1 MSTHSA
7 RSSIHSKR
15 HNSNP
20 PNGRIKRDFSY
31 SRRKHLVSEQD
42 AYSFSL
48 RAAVLSH
55 LLQPRAKRLQHVAP
69 AAKPVQRSS
78 TSINDL
84 VKDFSVIR
92 DSKSTKFPHA
102 FPPELDK
109 RMTGVLVGRER
120 MPEYNDAV
128 VKRTFAAFLNQF
140 KDPVFRKSVE
150 KDRKVEDL
158 LLVFFSRATSELQK
172 GKLPNDDSWK
182 LMVDRHVAL
191 FVRLIS
197 SILKSNDWAKDRPE
211 LSARLQDLE
220 SKLLT
225 HSQDLTHARNGSSG
239 GQTTEVEVPISYEL
253 KDIPGALKVANIFG
267 KSYDEVQ
274 ADITQNKDFWTPEA
288 ALNDLK
294 MYQMHMNLN
303 TRRTLNSDQ
312 FDLQEAYD
320 LWRKTETHDITQM
333 VLAILQA
340 YPELA
345 KHSSMGA
352 FTNFKTT
359 SAVST
364 DSGYSDGF
372 SNSDVPEGSYT
383 IDQPVDM
390 SHLTLN
396 EASPRESMGDDIPF
410 TFIPPEPRPYYAA
423 VLRRALSND
432 IGDDDLQPSDDAA
445 PIKLLSKQSTE
456 VLNEIA
462 LRWRIPQFSRVVLFL
477 DVVRDKFQNREFTMD
492 TLDQAFMFVKDP
504 QNDLKQ
510 AGKPQQVV
518 QESLWDR
525 SKWTLVDHALNQ
537 DILSTLHDTL
547 LRELYD
553 LLQHCYENKPP
564 SVGLVMHILEN
575 HIYDDPLFARTPE
588 DLDGFT
594 DALREALR
602 EKAREAYTAM
612 LAKHVPEEADR
623 WEFHHVIELGKSVV
637 TLANKIQKRYR
648 NNPAIM
654 GVNPLEILVEQI
666 FPSFAADARDLVAR
680 VMDIARSNEQE
691 VPIDDGFKLYGE
703 LVHIRRVHAQA
714 LPDVP
719 FGFKIEDLL
728 ADFVWRFIALTE
740 QNWIQWTEGAVNQD
754 DFKPRSG
761 NDDLDAQRH
770 SSSALDMFR
779 IFNQAIDEISNL
791 EWDDD
796 LQYAKFMTAIS
807 KSIGGAVTRYCEL
820 LETRFIKE
828 MEQPTP
834 EQEAAA
840 RQSTQ
845 ERWMQ
850 LAKDTLA
857 SKEKVEPFQ
866 FKPESM
872 VKLNNIEYTTVHLDK
887 LEKEIN
893 ADACADI
900 IQKHTPPIPK
910 TRQPSKFVFTIK
922 IIEAEDLR
930 PCDMN
935 GLSDPYVVLGDEYQ
949 KRLAKTRIINASL
962 NPRWDETVDIITSG
976 PLNVIATIWDWD
988 ALGDHD
994 CVGRTTLKLDPSHF
1008 SDFMPREFWL
1018 DLDTQGRLLLRVSME
1033 GERDD
1038 IQFYF
1043 GRTFRHLK
1051 RTERDMTRKITD
1063 KLLAYIQSILSRR
1076 TLQRVLGQG
1085 ISVSSVRAL
1094 AGGYLSR
1101 AQGRPTSTQ
1110 PPQQQMD
1117 PAMAL
1122 KPLFDYF
1129 DENFAIMKQ
1138 TLTDPSMTMVMTRLW
1153 KEVLT
1158 TIESLLVPPL
1168 SDKPS
1173 AQRPLT
1179 PQEVDI
1185 VYKWLRLLF
1194 DFFHAEGDGIP
1205 MEVLRSPKYH
1215 DLQYLNFFY
1224 FETTQNLIKT
1234 SDAMASQ
1241 AMTRQKTRTETNP
1254 NRMSAP
1260 AGSFAFGGAPMGMP
1274 STRRAKSIMLSRNLG
1289 TMKKA
1294 KEDKRKEAQAE
1305 PNDDMILRILRMR
1318 PEAERYLKDRSRQKE
1333 RLAAHAAAEA
1343 IVRQSILAQRTEGRG
1358 RH

>member
-1 MSTHSA
+1 MSMHSA
-7 RSSIHSKR
+7 RSSINSKR
-15 HNSNP
+15 HNSLP
-20 PNGRIKRDFSY
+20 PNGRVRREFSY
-31 SRRKHLVSEQD
+31 SRRKHLVSEHD

-48 RAAVLSH
+48 RAVLLTH

-69 AAKPVQRSS
+69 AQKPVQRSS

-109 RMTGVLVGRER
+109 RITGVLIGKER
-120 MPEYNDAV
+120 MPEYNDAL

-158 LLVFFSRATSELQK
+158 LLIFFSKATSELQK
-172 GKLPNDDSWK
+172 GKQPNDDSWK

-197 SILKSNDWAKDRPE
+197 SVLKANDWARDRPE
-211 LSARLQDLE
+211 LSSRLQDLE

-225 HSQDLTHARNGSSG
+225 HSQDLTHSRNGSTG
-239 GQTTEVEVPISYEL
+239 GQTIEVEVPISYDL
-253 KDIPGALKVANIFG
+253 KDIPGALKVAKIFG
-267 KSYDEVQ
+267 KTYDEVQ
-274 ADITQNKDFWTPEA
+274 ADITANKDFWTPEA

-303 TRRTLNSDQ
+303 TRRTLNIDH
-312 FDLQEAYD
+312 FDLQDAYE

-352 FTNFKTT
+352 FANYKPT
-359 SAVST
+359 SAIST
-364 DSGYSDGF
+364 DSGYSDGV
-372 SNSDVPEGSYT
+372 NINETPDGAYVV
-383 IDQPVDM
+383 DQPVDV
-390 SHLTLN
+390 SHLSLN
-396 EASPRESMGDDIPF
+396 DASPRESMADDIPF
-410 TFIPPEPRPYYAA
+410 TFIPPDPRPYYAA

-432 IGDDDLQPSDDAA
+432 VGDSELQPSDDTT

-462 LRWRIPQFSRVVLFL
+462 VRWRVPQFSRVVLFL
-477 DVVRDKFQNREFTMD
+477 DVVRDKFQNREFNMEI
-492 TLDQAFMFVKDP
+492 LDQAFMYVKDP

-510 AGKPQQVV
+510 TGKSVQPV

-537 DILSTLHDTL
+537 EILSTLHDTL

-594 DALREALR
+594 DALREALSD
-602 EKAREAYTAM
+602 KARQAYSAM
-612 LAKHVPEEADR
+612 LSKNVPEEADR
-623 WEFHHVIELGKSVV
+623 WEFHHVIELGKAVV
-637 TLANKIQKRYR
+637 NLANKIQKRYR

-654 GVNPLEILVEQI
+654 GVSPLEVLVDQI
-666 FPSFAADARDLVAR
+666 FPAFAADARDLVAR
-680 VMDIARSNEQE
+680 VMEIARSNNEE

-703 LVHIRRVHAQA
+703 LVHIRKVHTQA
-714 LPDVP
+714 LPDRA

-740 QNWIQWTEGAVNQD
+740 QNWIQWIEGAVKQD

-761 NDDLDAQRH
+761 QDDIDAQRH

-807 KSIGGAVTRYCEL
+807 KSIGSAVTRYCEL
-820 LETRFIKE
+820 LEKE
-828 MEQPTP
+828 FMRELEQSSP

-840 RQSTQ
+840 RQTTQ

-857 SKEKVEPFQ
+857 AKERVEPFQ
-866 FKPESM
+866 FKPESL

-887 LEKEIN
+887 VEKEIN

-900 IQKHTPPIPK
+900 IQKHTPPVPK

-976 PLNVIATIWDWD
+976 PLNIIATIWDWD

-1043 GRTFRHLK
+1043 GRTFRQLK

-1063 KLLAYIQSILSRR
+1063 KLLAYIQTILSRR
-1076 TLQRVLGQG
+1076 TLAKVLGQG

-1101 AQGRPTSTQ
+1101 AQGRPTSQQ
-1110 PPQQQMD
+1110 PPQQTMD
-1117 PAMAL
+1117 PALAL
-1122 KPLFDYF
+1122 KPLFEYF

-1138 TLTDPSMTMVMTRLW
+1138 TLTDPSMLMVMTRLW

-1173 AQRPLT
+1173 IQRPLT
-1179 PQEVDI
+1179 HQEVDI

-1234 SDAMASQ
+1234 SDGMASQ
-1241 AMTRQKTRTETNP
+1241 AMSRQKSRLEP
-1254 NRMSAP
+1254 HMNRMSAP
-1260 AGSFAFGGAPMGMP
+1260 AGSFSFGGAAMGMP
-1274 STRRAKSIMLSRNLG
+1274 STRRTKSIMLSRNLG

-1343 IVRQSILAQRTEGRG
+1343 IVRQSILAQRQEGRG